1 MNRKEFIKV
10 IGAAAGA
17 AAFPKAKVEQNGL
30 ALYGHVAQNEPPVA
44 DQSVFTNFVR

>member
-1 MNRKEFIKV
+1 MNRKEFIKA

-30 ALYGHVAQNEPPVA
+30 ALYGHVAQNEPETVKTSVA
-44 DQSVFTNFVR
+44 KWLK